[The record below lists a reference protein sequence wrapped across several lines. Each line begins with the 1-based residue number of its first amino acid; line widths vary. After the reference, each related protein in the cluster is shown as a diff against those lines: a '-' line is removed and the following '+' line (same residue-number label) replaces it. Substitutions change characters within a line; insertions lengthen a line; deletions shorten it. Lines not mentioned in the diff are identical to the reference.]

1 MESGMVYGPRIYN
14 GYYSYVHKN
23 GGKSALDWI
32 VTKGI
37 AKVINIYED
46 KEQSPY
52 ATYDWSFVS
61 EVNGY
66 GRKTKSDYL
75 NIFGVPDHAI
85 LKGMIEL

>member
-1 MESGMVYGPRIYN
+1 MVYGPRIYN

-37 AKVINIYED
+37 AKVINIFED